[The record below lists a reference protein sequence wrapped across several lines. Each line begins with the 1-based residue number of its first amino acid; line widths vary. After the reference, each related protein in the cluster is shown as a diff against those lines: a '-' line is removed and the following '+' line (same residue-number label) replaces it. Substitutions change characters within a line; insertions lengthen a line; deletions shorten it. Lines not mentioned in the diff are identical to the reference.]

1 MVKKKE
7 RATADLPRT
16 RVTDVSVSGEVV
28 EWKGKF
34 GWVKA
39 TTDIEHEHAAKRDGK
54 LYVNAKDLIGGEELT
69 VGQAVEFHVY
79 EDSSGLGAEECI
91 AV

>member
-1 MVKKKE
+1 
-7 RATADLPRT
+7 
-16 RVTDVSVSGEVV
+16 V

-39 TTDIEHEHAAKRDGK
+39 ADTVEHEKAELRDGK
-54 LYVNAKDLIGGEELT
+54 LYVNAKDIVGGEELT
-69 VGQAVEFHVY
+69 AGQAVEFHIY
-79 EDSSGLGAEECI
+79 EDSSGLGAEECV

>member
-1 MVKKKE
+1 M
-7 RATADLPRT
+7 
-16 RVTDVSVSGEVV
+16 

-39 TTDIEHEHAAKRDGK
+39 AEKIEHEQAEKRDGK
-54 LYVNAKDLIGGEELT
+54 LYVNAKDIVGGEELT
-69 VGQAVEFHVY
+69 VGQAVEFHIY
-79 EDSSGLGAEECI
+79 EDSSGLGAEECV